1 MSDQSSIAAQM
12 IQALSVVEPD
22 LDTSIGST
30 VRNIIDVVADQQ
42 AQGAAD
48 NNIAQYQYAVDTLS
62 GAALDAWTANF
73 GFVRYA
79 ARRATGIVTFTQNA
93 AMNQLPMVVIPS
105 GTAIATPGGVVFQT
119 SSTYSFLPVP
129 NNPTSIDIPV
139 VATIGGSN
147 TNVPAAT
154 ITNLVTPLSPINTV
168 TNSAG
173 TSGGADAE
181 SDTSYRSRFKS
192 TIFRSFLGTSSSFL
206 GVATDNANVSLA
218 NVIGAISTH
227 QEQIQ
232 ITGGTGKS
240 VLNDIAFLYPQNQF
254 MATDLSVS
262 TANVT
267 TGSITIPAAI
277 PIGFFTGP
285 LIVTEPIL
293 LPQGTLIQLPL
304 SDGSLNTV
312 VTQFMSVA
320 STSIPIESFEL
331 FFADF
336 AGGAVTYIVNT
347 GQFLNSG
354 IDFSLSTSPVMPN
367 PTSGPT
373 LTQFTGSGPAFSSG
387 TVLQYAIAYGNSNGL
402 TAISPYNSITI
413 TGSGDNFVQLS
424 LSVQNGIY
432 SGSPYNL
439 NLNDLVVYIYRLKG
453 GILQILS
460 VVPASVSSVFLR
472 DTNITA
478 TPTVSVIPPTTND
491 TGEAVT
497 VTSLNSTTCPDG
509 IYQIQFDYIP
519 PSSRNV
525 YPSILNCVDIYVA
538 GSREQNASESIS
550 FYNGPVVSSGPLVCS
565 NPKFT
570 ANPSDVMFVGNFQ
583 REDLSIP
590 LVGDY
595 LIPLSFSP
603 LSTIPTTI
611 VSPSGNSSGATLP
624 ITYTLGA
631 DYWLVNE
638 TSTTGMSNSSICGI
652 EWGANLPFGA
662 GFTSLGGN
670 MLPNNPGYAVALTI
684 PYTFNAVPLQIANQI
699 GTWRLMS
706 HDVMVHQAYPL
717 LLNVNLIVVFAP
729 GSQLSSVIGNIE
741 TDLEA
746 YFSTL
751 GFNSILESSTVI
763 NTVLNVSGVQNA
775 RLALFTD
782 NATNYGITSEVTSSL
797 EGVITTYYFNTT
809 TNTPADIEFTSTVY
823 PVLNAVNVTAVAQNV
838 FLPGGYTPLRPVNT
852 DPVGT

>member
-12 IQALSVVEPD
+12 IQALAVVEPD

-30 VRNIIDVVADQQ
+30 TRNIVDVVADQQ

-48 NNIAQYQYAVDTLS
+48 NNIAQYQYAIDTLS
-62 GAALDAWTANF
+62 GAALDAFTANF

-79 ARRATGIVTFTQNA
+79 ARRATGIVTFQQNA
-93 AMNQLPMVVIPS
+93 APNQLPVVVIPS
-105 GTAIATPGGVVFQT
+105 GTAIATAGGVVFQT
-119 SSTYSFLPVP
+119 SSTYSFLPVIGS
-129 NNPTSIDIPV
+129 PTTIDIPV
-139 VATIGGSN
+139 QATIGGSN

-168 TNSAG
+168 TNNSG
-173 TSGGADAE
+173 TSGGTDAE
-181 SDTSYRSRFKS
+181 SDTSYRARVKS
-192 TIFRSFLGTSSSFL
+192 TIFRSFLGTSASFM
-206 GVATDNANVSLA
+206 GVATDNVNVSLA

-232 ITGGTGKS
+232 IASGTGKS

-267 TGSITIPAAI
+267 TGSVTVPGVIPVLS
-277 PIGFFTGP
+277 PMTS
-285 LIVTEPIL
+285 LTVTEPIL
-293 LPQGTLIQLPL
+293 LPQGTLLQFPL
-304 SDGSLNTV
+304 SDGSLFTV
-312 VTQFMSVA
+312 VTQFMSAA
-320 STSIPIESFEL
+320 STTIPVESFEFTTGL
-331 FFADF
+331 F
-336 AGGAVTYIVNT
+336 AGGAVTYIINT

-354 IDFSLSTSPVMPN
+354 IDFSLSTSPVVPN
-367 PTSGPT
+367 PIDAPI
-373 LTQFTGSGPAFSSG
+373 LTQFAEVGAFPPG
-387 TVLQYAIAYGNSNGL
+387 TVLQYAVAYGNSNGL
-402 TAISPYNSITI
+402 TPISPYGSITI
-413 TGSGDNFVQLS
+413 GGSASFVQLNIS
-424 LSVQNGIY
+424 AQNAIY
-432 SGSPYNL
+432 SGPPYNL
-439 NLNDLVVYIYRLKG
+439 NLNDLLVYIYRLKG
-453 GILQILS
+453 GILQLLN
-460 VVPASVSSVFLR
+460 VLPASTLTVFLR
-472 DTNITA
+472 DNNIVT
-478 TPTVSVIPPTTND
+478 TPAVSVTPPITNS

-538 GSREQNASESIS
+538 GLSEQDAAESIS

-570 ANPSDVMFVGNFQ
+570 ANPGDVMFVGNFQ

-590 LVGDY
+590 LVGNY

-603 LSTIPTTI
+603 LSTIPTTLI
-611 VSPSGNSSGATLP
+611 SPSGNSSGATLP
-624 ITYTLGA
+624 ITYTLGNA
-631 DYWLVNE
+631 YWLINE

-652 EWGANLPFGA
+652 EWEAGFPFGA
-662 GFTSLGGN
+662 GFSTLGGN
-670 MLPNNPGYAVALTI
+670 LLPNTPGSAVTLTI

-699 GTWRLMS
+699 GTWRLLS

-717 LLNVNLIVVFAP
+717 LLNVNLIVVFSP
-729 GSQLSSVIGNIE
+729 GSQLSSVIGNIQ
-741 TDLEA
+741 TALES

-775 RLALFTD
+775 RLALPTD
-782 NATNYGITSEVTSSL
+782 SANYGITSTVFSTL
-797 EGVITTYYFNTT
+797 EGTITTNYFNSSN
-809 TNTPADIEFTSTVY
+809 NTPADIEFTSTVY
-823 PVLNAVNVTAVAQNV
+823 PVLSAVNVTAVAQNV
-838 FLPGGYTPLRPVNT
+838 FLPGGYTPLRTVNT
-852 DPVGT
+852 DPTGT